1 MKSKICRNPYLLF
14 ILLILGAFLIFS
26 IWSARQAAT
35 RGTEISDPL
44 YYSKG
49 LKYNLSQA
57 EAQNATGEGW
67 QLETKFAAKILRFHL
82 SDLNGNPIQQ
92 ATGRFTLY
100 LNHPDQELN
109 LPAREEQPGIYLTR
123 VPETIRGSLSAKIE
137 FSRQGARLSRRLL
150 VNF

>member
-1 MKSKICRNPYLLF
+1 MKSKIGMSPYLLF
-14 ILLILGAFLIFS
+14 ILLILSAFVIFS

-57 EAQNATGEGW
+57 EEQNATGEGW
-67 QLETKFAAKILRFHL
+67 HLETTFADKMLRFHL
-82 SDLNGNPIQQ
+82 SDLKGDPIRK
-92 ATGRFTLY
+92 AAGSVTLY
-100 LNHPDQELN
+100 LNNPDQELN
-109 LPAREEQPGIYLTR
+109 LPTKEEQPGIYLTR
-123 VPETIRGSLSAKIE
+123 VPETIHGSLSATVE
-137 FSRQGARLSRRLL
+137 FSRQGARLNRRLL